1 MPEPIIQPAL
11 AFNFWVLL
19 WEVQGPG
26 VFGLVKP
33 TSTAAKIGLGFASF
47 GGALLSAA
55 SQAFFGAFSDATGL
69 NANLEVETYQ
79 EGGKNDAPHKFP
91 KWGKFDNLTLKRG
104 ITPRTT
110 LWDWHEQVVAGT
122 APVLRKSGLIILFDR
137 GGVPLAS
144 GSPGPGQAVS
154 THDQAD
160 TAGLTRIP
168 LAAWYVDNA
177 FPEKVTGPTL
187 DAKSNTVAVE
197 AVELAHEGL
206 QRVSFSM
213 IPGAADVMS
222 SFGGALGGG

>member
-1 MPEPIIQPAL
+1 MPDPLIQPAL
-11 AFNFWVLL
+11 AYNFWVLL

-26 VFGLVKP
+26 LFGLQP
-33 TSTAAKIGLGFASF
+33 RNSGERFALGLAS
-47 GGALLSAA
+47 GLVSAA
-55 SQAFFGAFSDATGL
+55 SQALFGAFSDAGGL
-69 NANLEVETYQ
+69 NSNLDVETYQ
-79 EGGKNDAPHKFP
+79 EGGNNTAPLRFP
-91 KWGKFDNLTLKRG
+91 KWAKFDSVTLKRG
-104 ITPRTT
+104 VTPRTS

-137 GGVPLAS
+137 GGVPLAR
-144 GSPGPGQAVS
+144 GGPLPGQAVA
-154 THDQAD
+154 THDQAN

-168 LAAWYVDNA
+168 LAAWYIDNA

-197 AVELAHEGL
+197 SVDLAHDGL

-222 SFGGALGGG
+222 SFGGVLGGG